1 MSSRPR
7 SRRGETTPPSSSVL
21 PKLGRRPGDN
31 ATAEKILNTA
41 EEEFAA
47 RGYEGTSLREIAERA
62 QVNQALIR
70 YYFDSKQGLYCAI
83 YLRRGQELGRER
95 IRLLDELERRPGPE
109 PTIEEIVRAFIIP
122 AIAIKRQGAGGAA
135 YMRLHARLQDE
146 SPEFMEDLRR
156 RVYDESMTRYI
167 AAMKRTLGPIDPAIV
182 YWRMVFVVGAYFYT
196 LSDSNR
202 LEVYSNGTCTS
213 KDLEESLRQLV
224 PFLVGGLRAP
234 SPETR

>member
-1 MSSRPR
+1 MLRRP
-7 SRRGETTPPSSSVL
+7 SGPS
-21 PKLGRRPGDN
+21 KLGRRPGDN
-31 ATAEKILNTA
+31 PTAEQILNTA

-95 IRLLDELERRPGPE
+95 IKLLDELESRSRP
-109 PTIEEIVRAFIIP
+109 PTVDEIVRAFIAP

-156 RVYDESMTRYI
+156 RVYDESTNRYI
-167 AAMKRTLGPIDPAIV
+167 EALRRVLGPIDPAIV
-182 YWRMVFVVGAYFYT
+182 YWRMVFLIGAYFYT
-196 LSDSNR
+196 LADSNR
-202 LEVYSNGTCTS
+202 IEVYSKGTCSS
-213 KDLEESLRQLV
+213 KDLDESLRQLI
-224 PFLVGGLRAP
+224 PFLVSGLKAP
-234 SPETR
+234 APAKS